1 MELHPYLQF
10 GGRCAEAFAFYARHL
25 HLQDVTLMPFRGSP
39 GEAQA
44 PEEWRDKIMH
54 ASARIGS
61 GMLMGS
67 DGMPG
72 QPHEGIKGC
81 SLALSTANDA
91 EAERLFDALAQN
103 GTVTMPLQATFWAS
117 KFGMLTDQFGV
128 GWMVWCERP
137 QGASAP

>member
-1 MELHPYLQF
+1 MELYPYLQF

-25 HLQDVTLMPFRGSP
+25 HAQDMTLMPYRGSP
-39 GEAQA
+39 AEAQA
-44 PEEWRDKIMH
+44 PEAWRDKIMH

-67 DGMPG
+67 DGMPD
-72 QPHEGIKGC
+72 QAHQGIKGC
-81 SLALSTANDA
+81 ALAISAANEA

-103 GTVTMPLQATFWAS
+103 GTVTMPLQSTFWAS

-128 GWMVWCERP
+128 GWMVWCER
-137 QGASAP
+137 AHAAP